1 MAPSKH
7 QRQEERKPLLQGVT
21 VVHDGAAPD
30 KHTATWM
37 PVDMPGLGDRYPS
50 QMAGCLGNVFF
61 SWVTPLMKLG
71 NERPLESEDLFQLD
85 PYNRAAN
92 VSRQFTDAW
101 EKQTRSGKPS
111 LVWALGK
118 AFGFK
123 FVVAGFLKLI
133 HDSLQFVGP
142 IIIKDIIA
150 YLSDPTAPLSEGLTY
165 AAVIFVSGVVQSFAL
180 RQYFFYCYETGLQFR
195 SAIVTAVF
203 EKSMVLSAAARQ
215 QRTSGEIT
223 NLMSIDAQR
232 LQDMTPYLHAVWY
245 AAFQIIVSCVLLWQ
259 QIGVATFAG
268 VAVILLIIP
277 LMTVISK
284 AMRKLQQRLMQ
295 VKDERIKICVEV
307 LSGIKV
313 VKLKAWENSF
323 GQRVMKFRDEELARL
338 RTYVFARSGS
348 NTIFSFVPSLVTVV
362 SFSAYVLLGHTLDVG
377 TALTSLALFNILRFP
392 LFMLPQVLNNVVE
405 ASVSFDRLRSYFLA
419 EERVKVG
426 DGDLTDVGI
435 SVQGAD
441 FKWDAAPPAE
451 DAKKTDDKK
460 EEEEAL
466 VTPVAEGPTLRH
478 IDFSAKKGELHAIVG
493 HVGSGKSTLLS
504 GVLGD
509 ARCSAGSVAYRG
521 KVAYVSQQPFIQN
534 ATVRDNIT
542 FGLAFNADKYEEA
555 LRVSSLKKDLRI
567 LTAGDRT
574 EIGEKGINLSGGQR
588 TRVAIAR
595 AVYQDADIYLLD
607 DILSAVDSHV
617 GADIFNEC
625 IKKTLKDKLVVLVT
639 HSLSFVNQCDE
650 ITVIADGRIAEHGSY
665 KKLMAKKNLLAQM
678 VSNYVENE
686 NEEDGENATSAES
699 LEDDSADSND
709 EEDLAITGRRKS
721 SESRMHRRSRLS
733 TRSDDSQAGVEEEG
747 QLMVEEDRSVGDVSW
762 SVYRVWI
769 NAFGGM
775 CAAFMVVFGFFAAQ
789 GLTLLATVW
798 ISYWSEEASK
808 YPDSQMY
815 YVYVYMLINLAY
827 AVLLFIRVVLLY
839 LGSLHASRLLF
850 NKLLNRIL
858 RAPTSF
864 FDTTPLGRIVNR
876 MSKDIYTLDESIPGT
891 VVGLLN
897 TIVSVMITLITI
909 SYVTPIF
916 MLILAPVLA
925 GYYCSQRYFIK
936 TSRELQRL
944 DSISRSPIFA
954 LLSETLD
961 GLSTIRAF
969 GVESNFIGHNNYL
982 LDTNQRAYF
991 LNFTINCWLALRLE
1005 FVGTCIAAAAA
1016 FAAVL
1021 AHGTNAAEGTAFAGI
1036 VGVSLTYA
1044 FTITQPLNWT
1054 VRMVSQLQTQMVS
1067 IERIQTYTEMPTE
1080 AALESTAAQKPAL
1093 EWPTAGAIS
1102 FNRVDLRYRPGLPRV
1117 LRGLTFSVNAKEKI
1131 GIVGRTGA
1139 GKSSLIVGL
1148 MRLVELDAGSITI
1161 DGVDISKI
1169 GLHDLR
1175 SNIAIIPQDPVLFSG
1190 TVRSNL
1196 DPFDQFSDDQIWTS
1210 VKRASLTKAVISLDD
1225 VVDEKGSNFSVG
1237 ERQLLSIARALLK
1250 RSRVILMDEATASI
1264 DPETDRQIQQSIRE
1278 EFRDCTTLTI
1288 AHRIN
1293 TILDSDRILVMEKG
1307 SVAEFGSP
1315 AELQRKPDGIFKS
1328 LVDAWRQSSED

>member
-1 MAPSKH
+1 MAPSK
-7 QRQEERKPLLQGVT
+7 QGERKPLLQGVT
-21 VVHDGAAPD
+21 VVHDGAKAA
-30 KHTATWM
+30 ATWT
-37 PVDMPGLGDRYPS
+37 PADAPGLGDRYPA
-50 QMAGCLGNVFF
+50 QQAGCLGNVFF

-71 NERPLESEDLFQLD
+71 NERPLESDDLFQLD
-85 PYNRAAN
+85 PDNRAVN
-92 VSRQFTDAW
+92 VSRKFAHAW
-101 EKQTRSGKPS
+101 EQQTHSRNPS

-123 FVVAGFLKLI
+123 FVVAGFLKLL

-142 IIIKDIIA
+142 MIIKDIIA
-150 YLSDPTAPLSEGLTY
+150 YLSDPAAPLSEGLTY

-180 RQYFFYCYETGLQFR
+180 RQYFFYCYETGMQFR

-245 AAFQIIVSCVLLWQ
+245 AAFQIIVSCFLLWQ

-268 VAVILLIIP
+268 VAVILLVIP

-405 ASVSFDRLRSYFLA
+405 ASVSFERLRSYFLA

-426 DGDLTDVGI
+426 QGNLTEVGI
-435 SVQGAD
+435 SVQSAD
-441 FKWDAAPPAE
+441 FKWDAAPPTE
-451 DAKKTDDKK
+451 GDKQDNGKK
-460 EEEEAL
+460 EEEKAL
-466 VTPVAEGPTLRH
+466 VSPVTEGPTLRN
-478 IDFSAKKGELHAIVG
+478 IDFSAKMGELHAIVG

-504 GVLGD
+504 GILGD
-509 ARCSAGSVAYRG
+509 ARCSAGSVAIRG

-542 FGLAFNADKYEEA
+542 FGLPFNADKYEEA

-639 HSLSFVNQCDE
+639 HSLSFVNQCDQ
-650 ITVIADGRIAEHGSY
+650 IAVIADGRIAEHGTY

-678 VSNYVENE
+678 VSNYVESE
-686 NEEDGENATSAES
+686 KEEDDENTTSAES
-699 LEDDSADSND
+699 VEDESADSSD
-709 EEDLAITGRRKS
+709 DEDLAITGRRKS
-721 SESRMHRRSRLS
+721 SESRMHRRSRVSS
-733 TRSDDSQAGVEEEG
+733 TRSDDSQAAIEEEG
-747 QLMVEEDRSVGDVSW
+747 QLMVDEDRSVGDVSW

-769 NAFGGM
+769 GAFGGM
-775 CAAFMVVFGFFAAQ
+775 CAAFMVVLGFFAAQ

-798 ISYWSEEASK
+798 ISYWSEQAAK

-827 AVLLFIRVVLLY
+827 AVLLFVRVILLY

-850 NKLLNRIL
+850 SKLLNQIL

-897 TIVSVMITLITI
+897 TVVAVVITLITI
-909 SYVTPIF
+909 SYVTPMF
-916 MLILAPVLA
+916 MLILPPVLA

-982 LDTNQRAYF
+982 LDKNQRAYF

-1021 AHGTNAAEGTAFAGI
+1021 AHGTNAAEGAAFAGI

-1044 FTITQPLNWT
+1044 FTVTQSLNWT
-1054 VRMVSQLQTQMVS
+1054 VRMISQLQTQMVS
-1067 IERIQTYTEMPTE
+1067 VERIQTYTEMPTE
-1080 AALESTAAQKPAL
+1080 AALTSTASQKPSP

-1117 LRGLTFSVNAKEKI
+1117 LRGLTFSVNAKEKV

-1175 SNIAIIPQDPVLFSG
+1175 ANIAIIPQDPVLFSG
-1190 TVRSNL
+1190 SVRSNL

-1210 VKRASLTKAVISLDD
+1210 IKRASLHKAVTSLDD

-1250 RSRVILMDEATASI
+1250 RSKVILMDEATASI

-1315 AELQRKPDGIFKS
+1315 AELQRKQDGIFKS
-1328 LVDAWRQSSED
+1328 LVDAWRQSSEK

>member
-1 MAPSKH
+1 MV
-7 QRQEERKPLLQGVT
+7 QRKQGERKPLLKGVA
-21 VVHDGAAPD
+21 VVHDGAASS
-30 KHTATWM
+30 KHASSWM
-37 PVDMPGLGDRYPS
+37 LVDTPGLGDRYPS
-50 QMAGCLGNVFF
+50 QQSGCLGNVFF

-71 NERPLESEDLFQLD
+71 NERPLESDDLFQLD
-85 PYNRAAN
+85 PHNRAAN
-92 VSRQFTDAW
+92 VSKKFADAW
-101 EKQTRSGKPS
+101 EQQTRSGKPS
-111 LVWALGK
+111 LVWALSK

-123 FVVAGFLKLI
+123 FIVAGFLKLI

-142 IIIKDIIA
+142 MVIKDIIA

-165 AAVIFVSGVVQSFAL
+165 AAVIFAAGVVQSFAL
-180 RQYFFYCYETGLQFR
+180 RQYFFYCYETGLQLR

-203 EKSMVLSAAARQ
+203 EKSLLLSAAARQ

-245 AAFQIIVSCVLLWQ
+245 GAFQIVVSCVLLWQ

-268 VAVILLIIP
+268 VAVILLVIP
-277 LMTVISK
+277 LMTLISK
-284 AMRKLQQRLMQ
+284 VMRKLQQRLMQ

-348 NTIFSFVPSLVTVV
+348 NTIFSFVPSLVSVV
-362 SFSAYVLLGHTLDVG
+362 SFNAYVLLGHALDVG

-405 ASVSFDRLRSYFLA
+405 ASVSFDRLRSYFLV
-419 EERVKVG
+419 EERTKVG
-426 DGDLTDVGI
+426 EGDLTEVGI
-435 SVQGAD
+435 SVRGAD
-441 FKWDAAPPAE
+441 FKWDAAPPADKE
-451 DAKKTDDKK
+451 KINEKKE

-478 IDFSAKKGELHAIVG
+478 VDFSAKNGELHAIVG
-493 HVGSGKSTLLS
+493 HVGSGKSTLLA
-504 GVLGD
+504 GILGD
-509 ARCSAGSVAYRG
+509 ARCSAGSVAIRG

-542 FGLAFNADKYEEA
+542 FGLPFDAE
-555 LRVSSLKKDLRI
+555 KDLRI

-639 HSLSFVNQCDE
+639 HSLSFVSQCDQ
-650 ITVIADGRIAEHGSY
+650 IAVIADGRIAEHGSY
-665 KKLMAKKNLLAQM
+665 KKLMATKNLLAQM
-678 VSNYVENE
+678 VSNYVESE
-686 NEEDGENATSAES
+686 QEEDEENTTSAES
-699 LEDDSADSND
+699 LEDAMDDCGD
-709 EEDLAITGRRKS
+709 EEELAITGRRKS
-721 SESRMHRRSRLS
+721 SESRLHRRSRVS
-733 TRSDDSQAGVEEEG
+733 TRSDDSQDGVDDEG

-769 NAFGGM
+769 NAFGGL
-775 CAAFMVVFGFFAAQ
+775 CAAFLVVFGFFAAQ
-789 GLTLLATVW
+789 GIALQA
-798 ISYWSEEASK
+798 AK
-808 YPDSQMY
+808 YPDSQLY
-815 YVYVYMLINLAY
+815 YVYVYTLINLVLGVVLYVRVILLYFGCLRASK
-827 AVLLFIRVVLLY
+827 LLFGGLLT
-839 LGSLHASRLLF
+839 
-850 NKLLNRIL
+850 RIL

-876 MSKDIYTLDESIPGT
+876 LSKDIYTLDETIANSLVDLIDT
-891 VVGLLN
+891 VAIVTVTLVTASFITPVFIIILL
-897 TIVSVMITLITI
+897 
-909 SYVTPIF
+909 
-916 MLILAPVLA
+916 PVLV
-925 GYYCSQRYFIK
+925 GYYSSQRYFVK

-944 DSISRSPIFA
+944 DSISQA
-954 LLSETLD
+954 
-961 GLSTIRAF
+961 
-969 GVESNFIGHNNYL
+969 HNNYR
-982 LDTNQRAYF
+982 LDMNQRAYF
-991 LNFTINCWLALRLE
+991 LNFTINCWLGLRLE
-1005 FVGTCIAAAAA
+1005 FVGNCIATAAAL
-1016 FAAVL
+1016 AAVL
-1021 AHGTNAAEGTAFAGI
+1021 AHGADSSGGSAFSGLA
-1036 VGVSLTYA
+1036 GVSLTYA
-1044 FTITQPLNWT
+1044 FDVTQPLNWT
-1054 VRMVSQLQTQMVS
+1054 VRMASQLQTQMVS
-1067 IERIQTYTEMPTE
+1067 VERIQTYTEMPTE
-1080 AALESTAAQKPAL
+1080 AGLVSTAVEKPPL
-1093 EWPTAGAIS
+1093 DWPMAGAIS

-1117 LRGLTFSVNAKEKI
+1117 LRGLTFSANAKEKV

-1175 SNIAIIPQDPVLFSG
+1175 SNIAITPQDPVLFSS

-1210 VKRASLTKAVISLDD
+1210 VKRASLQKAITSLDD

-1237 ERQLLSIARALLK
+1237 ECQLLSIARALLK
-1250 RSRVILMDEATASI
+1250 RSKVILMDEATASI

-1328 LVDAWRQSSED
+1328 LVDAWRQNIENKDN

>member
-1 MAPSKH
+1 M
-7 QRQEERKPLLQGVT
+7 
-21 VVHDGAAPD
+21 
-30 KHTATWM
+30 
-37 PVDMPGLGDRYPS
+37 
-50 QMAGCLGNVFF
+50 
-61 SWVTPLMKLG
+61 
-71 NERPLESEDLFQLD
+71 
-85 PYNRAAN
+85 
-92 VSRQFTDAW
+92 
-101 EKQTRSGKPS
+101 
-111 LVWALGK
+111 
-118 AFGFK
+118 
-123 FVVAGFLKLI
+123 
-133 HDSLQFVGP
+133 
-142 IIIKDIIA
+142 IIKDIIA

-165 AAVIFVSGVVQSFAL
+165 AAVIFASGVVQSFAL
-180 RQYFFYCYETGLQFR
+180 RQYFFYCYETGLQLR
-195 SAIVTAVF
+195 SAVVTAVF

-245 AAFQIIVSCVLLWQ
+245 AAFQIIVSCFLLWQ

-268 VAVILLIIP
+268 VAVILLMIP
-277 LMTVISK
+277 LMTFISK
-284 AMRKLQQRLMQ
+284 GMRKLQQRLME

-323 GQRVMKFRDEELARL
+323 GQRVMKFRDEELSRL
-338 RTYVFARSGS
+338 RTYVFARSTS
-348 NTIFSFVPSLVTVV
+348 NTLFSFVPSLVTVV
-362 SFSAYVLLGHTLDVG
+362 SFSAYVVLGHTLDVG

-419 EERVKVG
+419 EERTRVG
-426 DGDLTDVGI
+426 EGDLTDVGI

-441 FKWDAAPPAE
+441 FKWDASPAAE
-451 DAKKTDDKK
+451 GDKKDDNKKTG
-460 EEEEAL
+460 EEEAL
-466 VTPVAEGPTLRH
+466 LTPVAEGPTLHH
-478 IDFSAKKGELHAIVG
+478 INFAAKKGELHAVVG
-493 HVGSGKSTLLS
+493 HVGSGKSTLLA
-504 GVLGD
+504 GILGD
-509 ARCSAGSVAYRG
+509 ARCSAGSVALRG

-542 FGLAFNADKYEEA
+542 FGLPFDADKYEEA
-555 LRVSSLKKDLRI
+555 VRVSSLKKDLRI

-639 HSLSFVNQCDE
+639 HSLSFVNQCDQ
-650 ITVIADGRIAEHGSY
+650 IAVIADGRIAEHGSY

-678 VSNYVENE
+678 VSNYVESE
-686 NEEDGENATSAES
+686 KEEDDENITSVES
-699 LEDDSADSND
+699 VEDDSANSSDD
-709 EEDLAITGRRKS
+709 EELTINGRRKS
-721 SESRMHRRSRLS
+721 SESRMHRRSRVS
-733 TRSDDSQAGVEEEG
+733 SARSDDSQVFEEEG

-762 SVYRVWI
+762 SVYGVWI
-769 NAFGGM
+769 SAFGGM
-775 CAAFMVVFGFFAAQ
+775 CAVFMVVLGFFAAQ
-789 GLTLLATVW
+789 ALTLLATVW

-827 AVLLFIRVVLLY
+827 AVVLFIRVVLLY

-850 NKLLNRIL
+850 NKLLNQIL

-876 MSKDIYTLDESIPGT
+876 MSKDIYTLDEAIPGT

-897 TIVSVMITLITI
+897 TIVSVVITLITI
-909 SYVTPIF
+909 SYVTPMF
-916 MLILAPVLA
+916 MVILAPVLV

-969 GVESNFIGHNNYL
+969 GVESSFIDHNNYL
-982 LDTNQRAYF
+982 LDKNQRAYF

-1016 FAAVL
+1016 FAAVI

-1036 VGVSLTYA
+1036 VGVALTYA

-1054 VRMVSQLQTQMVS
+1054 VRMLSQLQTQMVS
-1067 IERIQTYTEMPTE
+1067 VERIQTYTEMPTE

-1117 LRGLTFSVNAKEKI
+1117 LRGLTFSVNPKEKI

-1161 DGVDISKI
+1161 DGVDTSKI

-1175 SNIAIIPQDPVLFSG
+1175 ANIAIIPQDPVLFSG

-1196 DPFDQFSDDQIWTS
+1196 DPFEQFSDDQIWTS
-1210 VKRASLTKAVISLDD
+1210 IKRASLQKAITSLED

-1250 RSRVILMDEATASI
+1250 RSKVILMDEATASI
-1264 DPETDRQIQQSIRE
+1264 DSETDRQIQQSIRE

-1307 SVAEFGSP
+1307 SVAEFGPP

-1328 LVDAWRQSSED
+1328 LVDAWRQSSEK

>member
-1 MAPSKH
+1 MAPSKLH
-7 QRQEERKPLLQGVT
+7 ALEERKPLLQGVT
-21 VVHDGAAPD
+21 VVHDGD
-30 KHTATWM
+30 SSKTASTWM
-37 PVDMPGLGDRYPS
+37 PADAPGLGDRYPS
-50 QMAGCLGNVFF
+50 QLSGCLGNIFF

-71 NERPLESEDLFQLD
+71 NERPLESDDLFQLD
-85 PYNRAAN
+85 PHNRAAN
-92 VSRQFTDAW
+92 VSEAFAVVWDAQ
-101 EKQTRSGKPS
+101 KRSSKPS

-118 AFGFK
+118 AFGLK
-123 FVVAGFLKLI
+123 FVVAGFLKLV

-142 IIIKDIIA
+142 MIIKDIIA
-150 YLSDPTAPLSEGLTY
+150 YLSDPAAPLSEGLTY
-165 AAVIFVSGVVQSFAL
+165 AGVIFVSGVVQSFAL

-203 EKSMVLSAAARQ
+203 DKSLLLSAAARQ

-245 AAFQIIVSCVLLWQ
+245 AAFQIIVSCFLLWQ

-268 VAVILLIIP
+268 VAVILLVIP
-277 LMTVISK
+277 LMTVIST

-419 EERVKVG
+419 EERTNVG
-426 DGDLTDVGI
+426 EGNLTEVGI

-441 FKWDAAPPAE
+441 FKWDAAPPA
-451 DAKKTDDKK
+451 DDGKKDSDKK
-460 EEEEAL
+460 DEEAPT
-466 VTPVAEGPTLRH
+466 TPVVEGPTLRH

-493 HVGSGKSTLLS
+493 HVGSGKSTLLA
-504 GVLGD
+504 GILGD
-509 ARCSAGSVAYRG
+509 ARCSSGSVAIRG
-521 KVAYVSQQPFIQN
+521 SVAYVSQQPFIQN

-542 FGLAFNADKYEEA
+542 FGLPFDAEKYEEA

-595 AVYQDADIYLLD
+595 AVYQDTDIYLLD

-625 IKKTLKDKLVVLVT
+625 IKKTLKNKLVVLVT
-639 HSLSFVNQCDE
+639 HSLSFVNQCDQ
-650 ITVIADGRIAEHGSY
+650 IAVIADGRIAEHGSY
-665 KKLMAKKNLLAQM
+665 NNLIAKKNLLAQM
-678 VSNYVENE
+678 VSNYVESE
-686 NEEDGENATSAES
+686 KEEDDANTTSAES
-699 LEDDSADSND
+699 VEDELDDLSDD
-709 EEDLAITGRRKS
+709 VELAITGRRKS
-721 SESRMHRRSRLS
+721 SESRMHRRSRVSS
-733 TRSDDSQAGVEEEG
+733 TRSDDSQAVEDEG

-775 CAAFMVVFGFFAAQ
+775 CAAFMVVLGFFAAQ

-798 ISYWSEEASK
+798 ISYWSEQAAK

-815 YVYVYMLINLAY
+815 YVYVYMLINLVY
-827 AVLLFIRVVLLY
+827 AVLLFVRVILLY

-850 NKLLNRIL
+850 SKLLKQIL
-858 RAPTSF
+858 HAPTSF

-876 MSKDIYTLDESIPGT
+876 MSKDIYTLDEAIPGT

-897 TIVSVMITLITI
+897 TIVSVVITLVTV
-909 SYVTPIF
+909 SYVTPMF
-916 MLILAPVLA
+916 MVILLPVLV
-925 GYYCSQRYFIK
+925 GYYTSQRYFIK

-969 GVESNFIGHNNYL
+969 GVESSFIGHNNYL
-982 LDTNQRAYF
+982 LDKNQRAYF

-1016 FAAVL
+1016 LSAVL

-1044 FTITQPLNWT
+1044 FTVTQSLNWT
-1054 VRMVSQLQTQMVS
+1054 VRMISQLQTQMVS
-1067 IERIQTYTEMPTE
+1067 VERIQTYTEMPTE
-1080 AALESTAAQKPAL
+1080 AALESTAALKPSL
-1093 EWPTAGAIS
+1093 DWPTAGAIS

-1117 LRGLTFSVNAKEKI
+1117 LRGLTFSVNAKEKV

-1148 MRLVELDAGSITI
+1148 MRLVELDGGSISI

-1175 SNIAIIPQDPVLFSG
+1175 ANIAIIPQDPVLFSG

-1196 DPFDQFSDDQIWTS
+1196 DPFDQFSDEQIWTS
-1210 VKRASLTKAVISLDD
+1210 VKRASLQKAVTSLDD

-1250 RSRVILMDEATASI
+1250 RSKVILMDEATASI
-1264 DPETDRQIQQSIRE
+1264 DTETDRQIQQSIRE
-1278 EFRDCTTLTI
+1278 EFRECTTLTI

-1315 AELQRKPDGIFKS
+1315 AELQRKQDGIFKS
-1328 LVDAWRQSSED
+1328 LVDAWRQSNDK

>member
-1 MAPSKH
+1 MAPSKP
-7 QRQEERKPLLQGVT
+7 EERKPLLPAVT
-21 VVHDGAAPD
+21 VVHDGAAAAPD
-30 KHTATWM
+30 KQTWM
-37 PVDMPGLGDRYPS
+37 PVDSPGLGDRYPS
-50 QMAGCLGNVFF
+50 QQAGCLGNVFF

-71 NERPLESEDLFQLD
+71 NERPLENDDLFQLD
-85 PYNRAAN
+85 PHNRAAS
-92 VSRQFTDAW
+92 VSRTFADAW
-101 EKQTRSGKPS
+101 AQQTRSGRPS
-111 LVWALGK
+111 LVLALGK
-118 AFGFK
+118 AFGLK
-123 FVVAGFLKLI
+123 FVVAGVLKLV

-142 IIIKDIIA
+142 MVIKDIIA
-150 YLSDPTAPLSEGLTY
+150 YLSDPAAPRSEGLTY
-165 AAVIFVSGVVQSFAL
+165 AAVIFVAGVVQSFAL

-215 QRTSGEIT
+215 QRTAGEIT

-419 EERVKVG
+419 EERTKVSE
-426 DGDLTDVGI
+426 GDLTEVGI
-435 SVQGAD
+435 SVQGGD

-451 DAKKTDDKK
+451 GDKKKGDKK

-466 VTPVAEGPTLRH
+466 VSPVVEGPTLRH

-493 HVGSGKSTLLS
+493 HVGSGKSTLLA
-504 GVLGD
+504 GILGD
-509 ARCSAGSVAYRG
+509 ARCSAGSVAIRG

-542 FGLAFNADKYEEA
+542 FGLPFNADKYEEA

-639 HSLSFVNQCDE
+639 HSLSFVNQCDQ
-650 ITVIADGRIAEHGSY
+650 IAVIADGRIAEHGSY

-678 VSNYVENE
+678 VSNYAESE
-686 NEEDGENATSAES
+686 KEEDDENTTSAES
-699 LEDDSADSND
+699 REEDWADSSD
-709 EEDLAITGRRKS
+709 EEELAITGRRKS
-721 SESRMHRRSRLS
+721 SESRMHRRSRVSS
-733 TRSDDSQAGVEEEG
+733 TRSDDSQAAVGEEG

-775 CAAFMVVFGFFAAQ
+775 CAASLVVFGFFAAQ
-789 GLTLLATVW
+789 GLTLLSTLW
-798 ISYWSEEASK
+798 ISYWSEQAAK

-827 AVLLFIRVVLLY
+827 AVLLFIRVILLY
-839 LGSLHASRLLF
+839 VGSLHASRLLF
-850 NKLLNRIL
+850 NKLLDQIL

-897 TIVSVMITLITI
+897 TIISVFITLITV
-909 SYVTPIF
+909 SYITPIF
-916 MLILAPVLA
+916 MVILLPVLV
-925 GYYCSQRYFIK
+925 GYYTSQRYFIK

-969 GVESNFIGHNNYL
+969 GVEDSFIGHNNYL
-982 LDTNQRAYF
+982 LDKNQRAYF

-1016 FAAVL
+1016 LSAVL
-1021 AHGTNAAEGTAFAGI
+1021 AHGTDAAEGAAFAGL
-1036 VGVSLTYA
+1036 VGVSLTFA
-1044 FTITQPLNWT
+1044 FTVTQSLNWT
-1054 VRMVSQLQTQMVS
+1054 VRMISQLQTQMVS
-1067 IERIQTYTEMPTE
+1067 IERIQSYTEMPTE
-1080 AALESTAAQKPAL
+1080 AALTSNAAQKPAL
-1093 EWPTAGAIS
+1093 DWPTTGAIS

-1190 TVRSNL
+1190 SVRSNL
-1196 DPFDQFSDDQIWTS
+1196 DPFDQFSDEQIWTS
-1210 VKRASLTKAVISLDD
+1210 VKRASLQKAVTSLDD
-1225 VVDEKGSNFSVG
+1225 IVDEKGSNFSVG

-1250 RSRVILMDEATASI
+1250 RSKVILMDEATASI

-1328 LVDAWRQSSED
+1328 LVDAWRQSNEN

>member
-7 QRQEERKPLLQGVT
+7 QSKEERKPLLQGVT

-37 PVDMPGLGDRYPS
+37 PVDTPGLGDRYPS
-50 QMAGCLGNVFF
+50 QLAGCLGNIFF

-71 NERPLESEDLFQLD
+71 NERPLESDDLFQLD
-85 PYNRAAN
+85 PYNRAVN
-92 VSRQFTDAW
+92 VSRQFAHAW
-101 EKQTRSGKPS
+101 EQQTRSGKPS

-118 AFGFK
+118 AFGLK

-142 IIIKDIIA
+142 MIIKDIIA

-180 RQYFFYCYETGLQFR
+180 RQYFFYCYETGMQFR

-426 DGDLTDVGI
+426 EGDLTDVGI

-441 FKWDAAPPAE
+441 FKWDAAPPSE
-451 DAKKTDDKK
+451 DKKTGDKK

-504 GVLGD
+504 GFLGD

-542 FGLAFNADKYEEA
+542 FGLPFNAEKYEEA
-555 LRVSSLKKDLRI
+555 LR
-567 LTAGDRT
+567 
-574 EIGEKGINLSGGQR
+574 GINLSGGQR

-625 IKKTLKDKLVVLVT
+625 IKKTLKSKLVVLVT
-639 HSLSFVNQCDE
+639 HSLSFVSQCDQ

-665 KKLMAKKNLLAQM
+665 KTLMAKKNLLAQM
-678 VSNYVENE
+678 VSNYVESE
-686 NEEDGENATSAES
+686 NEEDEVNETSAES
-699 LEDDSADSND
+699 LEDCADASD

-733 TRSDDSQAGVEEEG
+733 MRSDDSQAGIEEEG

-775 CAAFMVVFGFFAAQ
+775 CAAFMVVLGFFAAQ

-815 YVYVYMLINLAY
+815 YVYVYMLINLA
-827 AVLLFIRVVLLY
+827 
-839 LGSLHASRLLF
+839 RLLF
-850 NKLLNRIL
+850 NNLLNRIL

-864 FDTTPLGRIVNR
+864 FGTTPLGRIVNR

-897 TIVSVMITLITI
+897 TIVSVIITLVTI

-982 LDTNQRAYF
+982 LDKNQRAYF

-1093 EWPTAGAIS
+1093 DWPTSGAIS

-1196 DPFDQFSDDQIWTS
+1196 DPFDQFTDEQIWTS
-1210 VKRASLTKAVISLDD
+1210 VKRASLTKAVTSLDD

>member
-1 MAPSKH
+1 MAPSK
-7 QRQEERKPLLQGVT
+7 QEERMPLLQGVT
-21 VVHDGAAPD
+21 VVHDGSAPA

-37 PVDMPGLGDRYPS
+37 PVDTPGLGDRYPS
-50 QMAGCLGNVFF
+50 QQSGCLGNVFF
-61 SWVTPLMKLG
+61 TWVTPLMKLG
-71 NERPLESEDLFQLD
+71 NERPLESDDLFQLD
-85 PYNRAAN
+85 PYNRATN
-92 VSRQFTDAW
+92 VSKKFADAW
-101 EKQTRSGKPS
+101 AQQTHSGEPS

-142 IIIKDIIA
+142 MIIKDIIA

-165 AAVIFVSGVVQSFAL
+165 TAVIFVSGVVQSFAL

-203 EKSMVLSAAARQ
+203 EKSLMLSAAARQ

-232 LQDMTPYLHAVWY
+232 LQDTTPYLHAVWY
-245 AAFQIIVSCVLLWQ
+245 AAFQIVVSCVLLWQ

-268 VAVILLIIP
+268 VAVILLVIP
-277 LMTVISK
+277 LMAVISK
-284 AMRKLQQRLMQ
+284 VMRKLQQRLMK

-362 SFSAYVLLGHTLDVG
+362 SFTAYVLLGHTLDVG

-419 EERVKVG
+419 EERTKVG
-426 DGDLTDVGI
+426 EGDLTEVGI

-441 FKWDAAPPAE
+441 FKWDAAPPA
-451 DAKKTDDKK
+451 DGDKKTGDKK

-466 VTPVAEGPTLRH
+466 VAPVAEGPTLRH
-478 IDFSAKKGELHAIVG
+478 VDFSAKKGELHAVVG

-504 GVLGD
+504 GILGD
-509 ARCSAGSVAYRG
+509 ARCSAGSVAIRG

-542 FGLAFNADKYEEA
+542 FGLPFNADKYEEA

-595 AVYQDADIYLLD
+595 AVYQDTDIYLLD

-639 HSLSFVNQCDE
+639 HSLSFVNQCDQ
-650 ITVIADGRIAEHGSY
+650 IAVIADGRIAEHGSY
-665 KKLMAKKNLLAQM
+665 KELMAKKNLLAQM
-678 VSNYVENE
+678 VSNYVESE
-686 NEEDGENATSAES
+686 KEEDEENTTSAES
-699 LEDDSADSND
+699 LEDDLADCGD
-709 EEDLAITGRRKS
+709 EEELAITGRRKS
-721 SESRMHRRSRLS
+721 SESRMHHRSRLS
-733 TRSDDSQAGVEEEG
+733 TRSDDSQAGVDDEG
-747 QLMVEEDRSVGDVSW
+747 QLMVDEDRSVGDVSW
-762 SVYRVWI
+762 SVYHVWI

-775 CAAFMVVFGFFAAQ
+775 CAAFLVVLGFFAAQ
-789 GLTLLATVW
+789 GLTLLSTVW
-798 ISYWSEEASK
+798 ISYWSEQAEK

-815 YVYVYMLINLAY
+815 YV
-827 AVLLFIRVVLLY
+827 
-839 LGSLHASRLLF
+839 RLLF
-850 NKLLNRIL
+850 NKLLNQIL
-858 RAPTSF
+858 RTPTSF

-876 MSKDIYTLDESIPGT
+876 MSKDIYTLDEAIPGT

-897 TIVSVMITLITI
+897 TIVAVVITLVTI
-909 SYVTPIF
+909 SYITPVF
-916 MLILAPVLA
+916 MVILLPVLV
-925 GYYCSQRYFIK
+925 GYYTSQRYFIK

-969 GVESNFIGHNNYL
+969 GVENIFIGHNNYL
-982 LDTNQRAYF
+982 LDKNQRAYF

-1005 FVGTCIAAAAA
+1005 FVGTCIAAAATL
-1016 FAAVL
+1016 AAVL
-1021 AHGTNAAEGTAFAGI
+1021 AHGTNAAEGAAFAGL

-1044 FTITQPLNWT
+1044 FTVTQSLNWT
-1054 VRMVSQLQTQMVS
+1054 VRMISQLQTQMVS
-1067 IERIQTYTEMPTE
+1067 VERIQTYTEMPTE
-1080 AALESTAAQKPAL
+1080 AGLTSTAAEKPPL
-1093 EWPTAGAIS
+1093 DWPTAGAIS

-1117 LRGLTFSVNAKEKI
+1117 LRGLTFSVNAKEKV

-1196 DPFDQFSDDQIWTS
+1196 DPFDQFLDDQIWMS
-1210 VKRASLTKAVISLDD
+1210 VKRASLQKAITSLDD

-1250 RSRVILMDEATASI
+1250 RSKVILMDEATASI
-1264 DPETDRQIQQSIRE
+1264 DPETDRQIQQSIRD
-1278 EFRDCTTLTI
+1278 EFRECTTLTI

-1315 AELQRKPDGIFKS
+1315 TELQRKPDGIFKS
-1328 LVDAWRQSSED
+1328 LVDAWRQNSDDKND

>member
-1 MAPSKH
+1 MNPSSQQKN
-7 QRQEERKPLLQGVT
+7 EEHKPLLQGAT
-21 VVHDGAAPD
+21 FIHDDTAMSD
-30 KHTATWM
+30 KHSTTYT
-37 PVDMPGLGDRYPS
+37 PGLGDGYPS
-50 QMAGCLGNVFF
+50 QQSNCLGNVFF

-71 NERPLESEDLFQLD
+71 NERPLESDDLFQLD
-85 PYNRAAN
+85 PPNRAAN
-92 VSRQFTDAW
+92 VSKRFTKEW
-101 EKQTRSGKPS
+101 EQQKRFSKPS
-111 LVWALGK
+111 LVWALAK
-118 AFGFK
+118 AFGFR
-123 FVVAGFLKLI
+123 FMVAGVLKLI

-142 IIIKDIIA
+142 MIIKDIIA
-150 YLSDPTAPLSEGLTY
+150 YLSDPTAPLSEGLIYTG
-165 AAVIFVSGVVQSFAL
+165 VIFVSGMVQSFAL
-180 RQYFFYCYETGLQFR
+180 RQYFFCCYETGLQLR

-203 EKSMVLSAAARQ
+203 EKSMVLSTAARQ

-245 AAFQIIVSCVLLWQ
+245 AVFQIIVSCCLLWQ
-259 QIGVATFAG
+259 QIGIATFAG
-268 VAVILLIIP
+268 VVVILLIVP

-284 AMRKLQQRLMQ
+284 IMRKLQQRLMA
-295 VKDERIKICVEV
+295 VKDERIKVCAEV
-307 LSGIKV
+307 LSSIKV
-313 VKLKAWENSF
+313 VKLKAWEKLF
-323 GQRVMKFRDEELARL
+323 GQRVMKIRDEELARL
-338 RTYVFARSGS
+338 RTYVIARSGS
-348 NTIFSFVPSLVTVV
+348 DTIFSFVPSLVTVV
-362 SFSAYVLLGHTLDVG
+362 SFSAYVMLGYTLDVG

-405 ASVSFDRLRSYFLA
+405 ASVSFDRLHSFFLA
-419 EERVKVG
+419 EERTKVG
-426 DGDLTDVGI
+426 KGDLTEVGI
-435 SVQGAD
+435 FVQDAD
-441 FKWDAAPPAE
+441 FKWDIALSADRDKRDGDSEEHQQDLTIPA
-451 DAKKTDDKK
+451 
-460 EEEEAL
+460 
-466 VTPVAEGPTLRH
+466 AEGPTLRSVN
-478 IDFSAKKGELHAIVG
+478 FAARMSELHAIVG
-493 HVGSGKSTLLS
+493 HVGSGKSTLLA
-504 GVLGD
+504 GILGD
-509 ARCSAGSVAYRG
+509 ACCSAGSVAVRG
-521 KVAYVSQQPFIQN
+521 RVAYVSQQPFIQN

-542 FGLAFNADKYEEA
+542 FGLEFDAEKYKEA

-567 LTAGDRT
+567 LTAGDLT

-639 HSLSFVNQCDE
+639 HSLSFVNQCDD
-650 ITVIADGRIAEHGSY
+650 IIVIADGRIAEHGSY
-665 KKLMAKKNLLAQM
+665 NKLMAKKSLLTQM
-678 VSNYVENE
+678 VSNYVKSEKEDNDE
-686 NEEDGENATSAES
+686 KAPAAILREDELVELSNEETYATPSH
-699 LEDDSADSND
+699 
-709 EEDLAITGRRKS
+709 RKS
-721 SESRMHRRSRLS
+721 SGSRMQRRLS
-733 TRSDDSQAGVEEEG
+733 RASSSKSDDSQAIIANDG
-747 QLMVEEDRSVGDVSW
+747 QLMVKEDRSVGNVSW
-762 SVYRVWI
+762 SVYGVWI
-769 NAFGGM
+769 RAFGGM
-775 CAAFMVVFGFFAAQ
+775 CMAFVVVLGFFSAQ
-789 GLTLLATVW
+789 CLTLLATFW

-815 YVYVYMLINLAY
+815 YVYVYMLINVAY
-827 AVLLFIRVVLLY
+827 AMVLFARVILLY
-839 LGSLHASRLLF
+839 VGSLHASRLLF
-850 NKLLNRIL
+850 SKLLTQTL

-891 VVGLLN
+891 IVGLLS
-897 TIVSVMITLITI
+897 TIASVVITLVTI
-909 SYVTPIF
+909 SYVMPMF
-916 MLILAPVLA
+916 MIILAPVLV
-925 GYYCSQRYFIK
+925 GYFTSQRYFIK

-944 DSISRSPIFA
+944 DSISRSPLFA

-969 GVESNFIGHNNYL
+969 GVENSFIMHNYHL

-991 LNFTINCWLALRLE
+991 LNFSVNCWLALRLE
-1005 FVGTCIAAAAA
+1005 FVGTCIATAAT

-1021 AHGTNAAEGTAFAGI
+1021 AHNSNPTKDTAFAGI

-1054 VRMVSQLQTQMVS
+1054 VRMISQLQTQMVS
-1067 IERIQTYTEMPTE
+1067 IERIQTYMEMPTE
-1080 AALESTAAQKPAL
+1080 AILESAATQKPAS
-1093 EWPTAGAIS
+1093 EWPTAGAIR
-1102 FNRVDLRYRPGLPRV
+1102 FYRVHLRYRPGLPRV

-1148 MRLVELDAGSITI
+1148 MRLVELDAGFITI
-1161 DGVDISKI
+1161 DDVDISKI

-1175 SNIAIIPQDPVLFSG
+1175 ANIAIIPQDPVLFSG

-1196 DPFDQFSDDQIWTS
+1196 DPFNQFADDQIWTS
-1210 VKRASLTKAVISLDD
+1210 VKRALLQNAVTSLDD
-1225 VVDEKGSNFSVG
+1225 TVDENGSNFSVG

-1264 DPETDRQIQQSIRE
+1264 DPETDRHIQQSIRD
-1278 EFRDCTTLTI
+1278 EFRECTTLTI

-1307 SVAEFGSP
+1307 AVAEFGSP
-1315 AELQRKPDGIFKS
+1315 IELQRIPDGIFKS
-1328 LVDAWRQSSED
+1328 LVDAWRQGSDK